1 MKMNDYTIRLE
12 KAEEERDVE
21 NLVRESFWNVY
32 RPGCLEHYVLHCLR
46 KDSAFIPELDFVMT
60 VKEDCNE
67 LLIGQIVCMK
77 AEIVSDKGKFLP
89 IMTFGPIS
97 IHPDY
102 QRKGYGKAL
111 LDFAMD
117 KAAKMNVGAVCM
129 EGNIGFYGKCGFIYA
144 SRYGIR
150 YYGAPKSEDTPFFLC
165 KELTP
170 GYLAG
175 VTGEYVTP
183 KGYFVDEAECEKFD
197 KQFPAKEKKR
207 LPGQLW

>member
-21 NLVRESFWNVY
+21 NLVRESFWNLY

-60 VKEDCNE
+60 VKEECNE
-67 LLIGQIVCMK
+67 LLIGQIMCMK

-117 KAAKMNVGAVCM
+117 KATKMNVGAVCM

-150 YYGAPKSEDTPFFLC
+150 YNGALKSEDTPFFLC

-197 KQFPAKEKKR
+197 KLFPAKEKKR